1 MFHHALRAFNLIP
14 VETNSTV
21 LPIGDGQGDR
31 YCGVNYKD
39 AESRCE
45 PCVTNFDCR
54 GKTLCHS
61 EVGACNPNIP
71 SALDRESTDSI
82 TSASSDYENS
92 GDDVVDTPMS
102 PMAMVADAVTTL
114 TTNYCGG
121 SWGDAAT
128 TCAKACPSGKDSDCA
143 PGQYCFGDI
152 TACSSNTAGN
162 VPVSNYCGVN
172 WADAHATCLTSCP
185 GGTDAECP
193 LNQNCFGDIHC

>member
-1 MFHHALRAFNLIP
+1 MQKNRDYLPTLKTFVDGGDFKNDKTFIGLVNRLLVGSQEDISRRTKMFHHALRAFNLIP

-128 TCAKACPSGKDSDCA
+128 TCAKACEFLA
-143 PGQYCFGDI
+143 P
-152 TACSSNTAGN
+152 TAA
-162 VPVSNYCGVN
+162 
-172 WADAHATCLTSCP
+172 LK
-185 GGTDAECP
+185 
-193 LNQNCFGDIHC
+193 LLFLF